1 MSPWRPPSRPNPD
14 SLYPPKGDDGS
25 NLLKVLAQTTPALS
39 SVLILRIR
47 DPLSVHTP
55 AESPYIVLFAFST
68 ASSSVR
74 NVRTLNT
81 GPKISSRAMRWL
93 WVTPVNTVGLK
104 SYSH

>member
-1 MSPWRPPSRPNPD
+1 MSPWRRPGGPTRD
-14 SLYPPKGDDGS
+14 ALDPPKGDDGS
-25 NLLKVLAQTTPALS
+25 TLLRVLAQTTPALS

-81 GPKISSRAMRWL
+81 GSKISSRAMRWL
-93 WVTPVNTVGLK
+93 CVTPVNTVGLK
-104 SYSH
+104 